1 MSNTLEQPSID
12 TSQPDAPRHRDNRPL
27 KVALFVVALIAIGLG
42 VLLVYSV
49 TTGGDSGDPGATV
62 PAAVQ
67 QVIDD
72 YNTAITAKD
81 MDAWRATLTDD
92 FSNHRNVYFAGSQE
106 FWEDESV
113 VEDANSYAYRIEFYP
128 DISYEQIGEPLVSGD
143 GPWFATFVQRWEITE
158 EDLVFDGNGTLTVV
172 ERDGEMK
179 VASEFWV
186 GTLTIDED

>member
-1 MSNTLEQPSID
+1 MTSTLEHPPID
-12 TSQPDAPRHRDNRPL
+12 TSEPEEPLRRRNRTL
-27 KVALFVVALIAIGLG
+27 TIALLTVAVIAVGLG
-42 VLLVYSV
+42 LLLAYRA
-49 TTGGDSGDPGATV
+49 TTDDDSGSTV

-67 QVIDD
+67 QVVDD
-72 YNTAITAKD
+72 YNDAITAKD

-92 FSNHRNVYFAGSQE
+92 YSNHRNVYFAGSQE

-113 VEDANSYAYRIEFYP
+113 VEDADSYAFRIEFYP
-128 DISYEQIGEPLVSGD
+128 EITYEQVGEPLVSGD
-143 GPWFATFVQRWEITE
+143 GPWFATYVQRWEIPD

-186 GTLTIDED
+186 GTLTIDDG